1 MTGKEDLLKSH
12 VFLQAFP
19 DRRRKTSDSFSHTF
33 GPICLETY
41 ETKYVYILYYSMY
54 LCSNIAEAGDFPALR
69 SYDKYA
75 AVDCLRVMF
84 LDCFSL
90 ILFANFFG
98 KNVSFLTEFFNFQ
111 Y

>member
-1 MTGKEDLLKSH
+1 MSAVGLSVFMKRENVAEKSR
-12 VFLQAFP
+12 FQAFP
-19 DRRRKTSDSFSHTF
+19 HRRHKTRRRLFSAKIWT
-33 GPICLETY
+33 E
-41 ETKYVYILYYSMY
+41 
-54 LCSNIAEAGDFPALR
+54 AEDFPALR

-98 KNVSFLTEFFNFQ
+98 KKYVFFNWIFQ
-111 Y
+111 LPVLGTSH